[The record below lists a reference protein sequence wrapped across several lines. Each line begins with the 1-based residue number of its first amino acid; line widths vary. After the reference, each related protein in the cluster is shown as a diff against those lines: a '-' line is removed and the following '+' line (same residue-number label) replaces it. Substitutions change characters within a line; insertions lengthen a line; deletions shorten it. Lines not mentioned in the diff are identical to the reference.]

1 MDIICTAILAATAK
15 LSEAAIKDSY
25 DGLKKLI
32 QRKFGKQSDV
42 AKAVDQLE
50 QKPASAGRS
59 AVLQE
64 EILNVGAVNDTEI
77 IIAAKALLEKLNE
90 KEERKTIVQQSVS
103 GNQNIFSGS
112 GNVSVNSNQEE
123 SWTK

>member
-25 DGLKKLI
+25 DALKKLI
-32 QRKFGKQSDV
+32 QRKFGQQSDV

-59 AVLQE
+59 AVLHE
-64 EILNVGAVNDTEI
+64 EILNVGAVNDTEL
-77 IIAAKALLEKLNE
+77 IIAAKALLKKLNE
-90 KEERKTIVQQSVS
+90 KEEPKTIVQQSVS

-123 SWTK
+123 S

>member
-25 DGLKKLI
+25 DALKKLI
-32 QRKFGKQSDV
+32 QRRFGQQSDV

-59 AVLQE
+59 AVLEE
-64 EILNVGAVNDTEI
+64 EILNVGAVNDTEL
-77 IIAAKALLEKLNE
+77 IIAAKALLKKLDE
-90 KEERKTIVQQSVS
+90 KEEPKTTIQQSVS

-123 SWTK
+123 S